1 MGGTI
6 VEISFIHLSDIHFH
20 KTSGTSI
27 DIDEDLRKAI
37 VMDITIN
44 AAPIL
49 NNVKGVLVGG
59 DIAFSGQKQEY
70 DFAKN
75 FLKEI
80 TDGLGIDEKNIY
92 CVPGNHDVDQAFIR
106 RSTSVMNAQKAIEN
120 ANTIDEADRLLGNFI
135 TDPASPE
142 LLFKSITE
150 YNNFAASYSCNINSE
165 KSFWTEEFIL
175 DNNMKLKIRGMNSC
189 IISSHMDHEGCDF
202 REMVVGQRQIP
213 SYENDVAWISIC
225 HHPVEF
231 WKFIDIIKPKL
242 DKRVDVQLY
251 GHMHEQAI
259 DASSERLVIK
269 AGATQPTR
277 GVDWKPRYN
286 WISFECIRKNGDRVL
301 KVKTYPRILSSD
313 RDRFYCDCDNCTSG
327 SQFFEYEIN
336 IDEKRRKNLQD
347 AVVYEKTLDISNI
360 DEQVIIKGQEKEVV
374 YNFFELSYVKQ
385 TEVLNELGLLK
396 NEYAGKQYVQVIDS
410 ILQDAHN
417 NGCLLQMETLIK
429 DKL

>member
-1 MGGTI
+1 M
-6 VEISFIHLSDIHFH
+6 EISFIHLSDIHFH

-189 IISSHMDHEGCDF
+189 IISSHMDHERCDF

-269 AGATQPTR
+269 AGAAQPTR

-301 KVKTYPRILSSD
+301 KVKTYPRILSPD
-313 RDRFYCDCDNCTSG
+313 RDSFRCDRDNCTSG
-327 SQFFEYEIN
+327 RQFFEYEIN

-347 AVVYEKTLDISNI
+347 DVVYEKTSDISDV

-410 ILQDAHN
+410 ILQDAYN

>member
-1 MGGTI
+1 MAYTIMGGTI

-49 NNVKGVLVGG
+49 NNVKGVLGGG

-165 KSFWTEEFIL
+165 KSFW
-175 DNNMKLKIRGMNSC
+175 KS
-189 IISSHMDHEGCDF
+189 
-202 REMVVGQRQIP
+202 Q
-213 SYENDVAWISIC
+213 
-225 HHPVEF
+225 
-231 WKFIDIIKPKL
+231 
-242 DKRVDVQLY
+242 
-251 GHMHEQAI
+251 
-259 DASSERLVIK
+259 
-269 AGATQPTR
+269 
-277 GVDWKPRYN
+277 
-286 WISFECIRKNGDRVL
+286 KN
-301 KVKTYPRILSSD
+301 
-313 RDRFYCDCDNCTSG
+313 
-327 SQFFEYEIN
+327 
-336 IDEKRRKNLQD
+336 
-347 AVVYEKTLDISNI
+347 
-360 DEQVIIKGQEKEVV
+360 
-374 YNFFELSYVKQ
+374 
-385 TEVLNELGLLK
+385 
-396 NEYAGKQYVQVIDS
+396 
-410 ILQDAHN
+410 
-417 NGCLLQMETLIK
+417 
-429 DKL
+429 